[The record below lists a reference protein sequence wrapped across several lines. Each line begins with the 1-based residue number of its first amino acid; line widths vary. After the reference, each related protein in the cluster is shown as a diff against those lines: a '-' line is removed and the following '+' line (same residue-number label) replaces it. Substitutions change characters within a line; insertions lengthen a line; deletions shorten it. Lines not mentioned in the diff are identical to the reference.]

1 MRPRST
7 ARIFDPRRLT
17 PFVVRSEPSVPHS
30 LLTTFGGRMTWNSS
44 DRRSRLPSDWES
56 VRKRILGR
64 DNRSCQLRLLGCI
77 GTASEA
83 DHIVPN
89 DDHSDENLRAACRSC
104 HSKKSS
110 AEGNN
115 RQRQLRALRKRPTE
129 RHPGRR

>member
-1 MRPRST
+1 MPGYWAGSYRNLSLPPNWDE
-7 ARIFDPRRLT
+7 IRR
-17 PFVVRSEPSVPHS
+17 
-30 LLTTFGGRMTWNSS
+30 
-44 DRRSRLPSDWES
+44 
-56 VRKRILGR
+56 RILDQDKLTCR
-64 DNRSCQLRLLGCI
+64 IRLFGCLI
-77 GTASEA
+77 TASEV
-83 DHIVPN
+83 DHIEPG